1 MRQRPFRI
9 LCAAAGGLLGA
20 GFVPAALA
28 AADTYTI
35 GPAAGSE
42 LVTDFYGL
50 GTNGWQ
56 QTPPALALSV
66 DGQQLYSYTDT
77 TTNTNGTFEAF
88 VSTST
93 NMYGATT
100 TEVMVAPGTYA
111 DNAPPVGSVFDTTTN
126 SHNANYTFYS
136 DLKGAGPGD
145 KDVITEI
152 SHNAFGSH
160 NVATSYDAAAVVQTD
175 QFNIGNGYTIDAVPS
190 TDPGGGYD
198 MTGINGLPPDDMVY
212 QGSQLF
218 NVEDAQG
225 NVVGSFEA
233 LKTTTSDLAGSYTQ
247 ALLVTQDISG
257 PVGTGAGDI
266 PNVGS
271 VYNTFT
277 IGGIRSIYEDLT
289 PTQQGAKDVVMYG
302 FTNPTNSNGFDASAA
317 PALGAQQYIP
327 FGTGDHIVA
336 DPSFQEVFTG
346 VNGLPPYDVAIQGYQ
361 LYDVENA
368 QGTVLGTFY
377 GDVTTTENGYGHIN
391 QAIVVTQDVMN
402 PSNDPT
408 VGSVF
413 DTAPHGLG
421 GELVYTDLVGAGSN
435 NTNLITE
442 SILNASHETT
452 RNLHQTYDFSQL
464 FHNVEFQS
472 YTEPAAAADLSSQG
486 GFVAELLHAFDPAAL
501 ASVDPAAAGLDATP
515 LLDMFP
521 HLEAAVNLLTG
532 LF

>member
-1 MRQRPFRI
+1 MRQRPFHI

-20 GFVPAALA
+20 GFVPAAIA
-28 AADTYTI
+28 GADVYTI
-35 GPAAGSE
+35 GPASGSE

-66 DGQQLYSYTDT
+66 DGQQLYNYTDT
-77 TTNTNGTFEAF
+77 TTHTTGTFNAF

-100 TEVMVAPGTYA
+100 TEVMVAPGDYSDPST
-111 DNAPPVGSVFDTTTN
+111 PPIGSVFDTTTN

-136 DLKGAGPGD
+136 DLKGAGPNG
-145 KDVITEI
+145 KDVITETA
-152 SHNAFGSH
+152 HNAFGSH
-160 NVATSYDAAAVVQTD
+160 NVATSYDAANVIQTD

-218 NVEDAQG
+218 NVEDANG

-257 PVGTGAGDI
+257 TVGTATGDT

-289 PTQQGAKDVVMYG
+289 PTQQGAKDVIHYG
-302 FTNPTNSNGFDASAA
+302 FTNPTNTNGFDAAGA

-327 FGTGDHIVA
+327 FGTGDHIVPDA
-336 DPSFQEVFTG
+336 DFHEVFTG

-361 LYDVENA
+361 LYDIEDANNQIVG
-368 QGTVLGTFY
+368 QFY

-391 QAIVVTQDVMN
+391 QAIVVT
-402 PSNDPT
+402 DP
-408 VGSVF
+408 VSGNAPAAGSVF
-413 DTAPHGLG
+413 DTAPHGFG
-421 GELVYTDLVGAGSN
+421 GELVYTDLVGAGPN

-442 SILNASHETT
+442 TIIGANGAT
-452 RNLHQTYDFSQL
+452 RAVHQAYDFSQL
-464 FHNVEFQS
+464 FHNVEYQS
-472 YTEPAAAADLSSQG
+472 YTEPAAADPSSHVG
-486 GFVAELLHAFDPAAL
+486 LLAELLHGVDPAGLA

-521 HLEAAVNLLTG
+521 HLEAAVSFFTG

>member
-9 LCAAAGGLLGA
+9 FGAAAGGLLGA
-20 GFVPAALA
+20 AFLPIAVAE
-28 AADTYTI
+28 ADTYTI

-66 DGQQLYSYTDT
+66 DGQQLMTWTDSEGDT
-77 TTNTNGTFEAF
+77 GTFNAF

-100 TEVMVAPGTYA
+100 TEVMVAPGSYG

-136 DLKGAGPGD
+136 DLKGAGPNGE
-145 KDVITEI
+145 DVIKETA
-152 SHNAFGSH
+152 HNIFGSH
-160 NVATSYDAAAVVQTD
+160 NVYTNYDAANVIQTD

-190 TDPGGGYD
+190 GVDGGGYD

-218 NVEDAQG
+218 DIKDPSG
-225 NVVGSFEA
+225 NVIGSFEA

-257 PVGTGAGDI
+257 TVGTATGDT

-289 PTQQGAKDVVMYG
+289 PLQQGGKDVIHYG
-302 FTNPTNSNGFDASAA
+302 FTNPTNTNGFDAAGA

-327 FGTGDHIVA
+327 FGTGDHIVP
-336 DPSFQEVFTG
+336 DSSFQEVFTG

-361 LYDVENA
+361 LYDVDDASGNIV
-368 QGTVLGTFY
+368 GKFY

-391 QAIVVTQDVMN
+391 QAIVVTQDVSGHA
-402 PSNDPT
+402 PA

-413 DTAPHGLG
+413 DTAPHGFG
-421 GELVYTDLVGAGSN
+421 GELVYSDIVGGNSDGSN
-435 NTNLITE
+435 QITE
-442 SILNASHETT
+442 SILNASHEVT
-452 RNLHQTYDFSQL
+452 RNLHQTYDFSHLL
-464 FHNVEFQS
+464 FNDVAFQS
-472 YTEPAAAADLSSQG
+472 YPEPAAAADATAHVGL
-486 GFVAELLHAFDPAAL
+486 VTELLHAFDPAAL